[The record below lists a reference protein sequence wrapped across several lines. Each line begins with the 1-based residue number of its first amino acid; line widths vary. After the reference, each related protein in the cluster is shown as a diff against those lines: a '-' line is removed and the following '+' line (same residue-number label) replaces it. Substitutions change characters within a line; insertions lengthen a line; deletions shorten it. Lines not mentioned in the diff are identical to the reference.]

1 MLNVNT
7 GKYEEGGKKIT
18 KYPRYK
24 KSAMEMSEMRPTLRG
39 ALS

>member
-7 GKYEEGGKKIT
+7 GKYEGGKKIT